1 MLQCRQGIR
10 SEGTCYLQQPSLP
23 VALLDYRKKGFDEGM
38 FANLKVR
45 TKLILLTAVA
55 AVSMCVMGIM
65 YMNGME
71 QSYQKSV
78 SSLKNVLYDDYD
90 QQIKGQV
97 ENVITLI
104 QEFYAQYQSGACTE
118 EEAKK
123 RAADVVRELRYGE
136 NGYFWI
142 DTYEGDNVV
151 LLGGETEGTN
161 RLEEQDS
168 QGYQMIKDI
177 IKNGQQADGGFTE
190 YYFTKEGDTQTYPK
204 RAYSKAFE
212 PWQWVVGTGN
222 YVDELEQIAVTD
234 SEPIREIFERT
245 KRFSIGSIA
254 VAVLL
259 LIVIAFLIVTDIA
272 KALKVASE
280 QMDCMAQGDYATDLM
295 KKYEHRK
302 DDFGS
307 LARCIN
313 AMKAA
318 MVNLIRQVQTESGTI
333 SSAAGSVNEC
343 VAKLND
349 DISSV
354 SAATEQ
360 LSAGMQETAATTT
373 MANESAGEVHAAVQ
387 HIARRSQDGAQGAAE
402 IKGRAEQTNS
412 KIKSAQEKATLLKN
426 EIQQDLESALENAKV
441 IDQIYEL
448 SGVIM
453 NVVSQTNLLSLNA
466 SIEAARAGEA
476 GKGFAV
482 VAGEIGAL
490 AEQSRQTVIKIQ
502 EVTQEVTQA
511 VENLSVNARKLL
523 DFVVTDV
530 TSDYKEFLTIGEQYS
545 QDGASVDELMREF
558 STIAQELFDNMEGI
572 KNSMSDISKAAEEG
586 AEGTTEIA
594 QRACVIAEESEEVL
608 QQVTKTKQSAET
620 LRAEIG
626 KFHVS

>member
-1 MLQCRQGIR
+1 
-10 SEGTCYLQQPSLP
+10 
-23 VALLDYRKKGFDEGM
+23 M

-65 YMNGME
+65 NMNGME

>member
-1 MLQCRQGIR
+1 
-10 SEGTCYLQQPSLP
+10 
-23 VALLDYRKKGFDEGM
+23 M

-45 TKLILLTAVA
+45 TRLILLTAVA
-55 AVSMCVMGIM
+55 AVSMCVMGV
-65 YMNGME
+65 MNMKGME
-71 QSYQKSV
+71 QSYQQSV
-78 SSLKNVLYDDYD
+78 SSLENALYDDYD
-90 QQIKGQV
+90 EQIKAQV
-97 ENVITLI
+97 ENVVSLI
-104 QEFYAQYQSGACTE
+104 QQFYSKYEAGSCTE
-118 EEAKK
+118 QEAQKM
-123 RAADVVRELRYGE
+123 AADAVRELRYGE

-161 RLEEQDS
+161 RLEAQDS

-177 IKNGQQADGGFTE
+177 IKNGRQPDGGFTE
-190 YYFTKEGDTQTYPK
+190 YYFTKEGESQTYPK
-204 RAYSKAFE
+204 RAYSKAYE
-212 PWQWVVGTGN
+212 PWEWVVGTGN
-222 YVDELEQIAVTD
+222 YVDELEEIALRD

-245 KRFSIGSIA
+245 KRLSIGSIA
-254 VAVLL
+254 AAILL
-259 LIVIAFLIVTDIA
+259 LIVIALFIVTDIA
-272 KALKVASE
+272 KALKAASG
-280 QMDCMAQGDYATDLM
+280 QMNCLAQGDYVTDRM
-295 KKYEHRK
+295 KKYERRK
-302 DDFGS
+302 DEFGS

-313 AMKAA
+313 DMKSAMAS
-318 MVNLIRQVQTESGTI
+318 LIRQVQAESETI
-333 SSAAGSVNEC
+333 SSAAGSVSTC

-354 SAATEQ
+354 SAATQQ

-373 MANESAGEVHAAVQ
+373 MANESAGDVHAAVQ
-387 HIARRSQDGAQGAAE
+387 HIASRSQDGAQGAAE
-402 IKGRAEQTNS
+402 IKGRAEQTNHR
-412 KIKSAQEKATLLKN
+412 IQSAQEKAVHLKN

-482 VAGEIGAL
+482 VAGEIGTL
-490 AEQSRQTVIKIQ
+490 AEQSRQTVMKIQ

-511 VENLSVNARKLL
+511 VENLSFNARKLL
-523 DFVVTDV
+523 DFVVADV
-530 TSDYKEFLTIGEQYS
+530 TSDYEGFLTIGEQYS

-572 KNSMSDISKAAEEG
+572 KNSMNDISKAAEEG

-594 QRACVIAEESEEVL
+594 QRASVIAEESEEVL
-608 QQVTKTKQSAET
+608 QQVTRTRQSAET

-626 KFHVS
+626 KFRVDADASL